1 MIRDCVCG
9 IVFLLVNTVKKGY
22 DTMTKN
28 EMSNEVPIQ
37 NRVLLTFS
45 QAAKYSSIGENKLR
59 ELAERTEFSNCI
71 LRNGNRKLI
80 KRENLQDYLL
90 DLDEI

>member
-1 MIRDCVCG
+1 
-9 IVFLLVNTVKKGY
+9 
-22 DTMTKN
+22 MTKN

-37 NRVLLTFS
+37 NRVLLTFP
-45 QAAKYSSIGENKLR
+45 QAAKYAGIGENKLR
-59 ELAERTEFSNCI
+59 ELAEREEFSNCI

>member
-1 MIRDCVCG
+1 
-9 IVFLLVNTVKKGY
+9 
-22 DTMTKN
+22 MTKN

-37 NRVLLTFS
+37 NRVLLTFP
-45 QAAKYSSIGENKLR
+45 QAAKYSGIGENKLR
-59 ELAERTEFSNCI
+59 ELAEREEFSNCI
-71 LRNGNRKLI
+71 LRNRKLI

>member
-1 MIRDCVCG
+1 MIRACVCG
-9 IVFLLVNTVKKGY
+9 IVFLLVNTVKKGC

-37 NRVLLTFS
+37 NRVLLTFP
-45 QAAKYSSIGENKLR
+45 QAAKYSGIGENKLR
-59 ELAERTEFSNCI
+59 ELAEREEFSNCI

-80 KRENLQDYLL
+80 KRERLRDYLL
-90 DLDEI
+90 RQEII

>member
-1 MIRDCVCG
+1 MIRACVCG
-9 IVFLLVNTVKKGY
+9 IVFLLVNTVKKGC
-22 DTMTKN
+22 DTMKKG
-28 EMSNEVPIQ
+28 EMPYEVPIQ
-37 NRVLLTFS
+37 YKVLLTFS
-45 QAAKYSSIGENKLR
+45 EAAKYSGIGENKLR
-59 ELAERTEFSNCI
+59 ELAEREEFSSCI